1 MLTWITSCRIFYF
14 QSFKIFLLYITVLNS
29 NKTIKNDMI
38 HSLVRSLCLYFDITS
53 SGSLNNKFWNNL
65 GIIGNILFFVLI
77 NALEG
82 PIIKII
88 LYG

>member
-1 MLTWITSCRIFYF
+1 
-14 QSFKIFLLYITVLNS
+14 
-29 NKTIKNDMI
+29 MI

-53 SGSLNNKFWNNL
+53 SGSLNNKFWNDL

-82 PIIKII
+82 PIINII